1 MARLPEGLSRFRD
14 QIVLII
20 CVALS
25 LWAIS
30 LDNPKRLDVGT
41 RLAHRVFTPVE
52 WIARVVDDLGSLR
65 RENEV
70 LRGKIAAMDLD
81 AVQIELQR
89 HRFEELQRRAGFFEH
104 NRGRLAPAI
113 VLELTVNRI
122 PVQAKIRIQSE
133 DSLAVWQPV
142 VTENGLVGRV
152 RELLDDKTA
161 LVELLTEADAR
172 ISVESLAS
180 GVTGLLRY
188 NGRIFLMDHVPQG
201 DPLAV
206 NDQIVTSGLGGTVPR
221 GIPVGRISRV
231 ELSKVELFQHVEIE
245 AAVHFSALSQVYVI
259 TRPGPWYSRHDDS
272 VLPAKSD
279 DAQGATP

>member
-14 QIVLII
+14 QIVLVI

-30 LDNPKRLDVGT
+30 LDNPTRLDVAT

-65 RENEV
+65 KENEE
-70 LRGKIAAMDLD
+70 LRGKIAAMELD
-81 AVQIELQR
+81 AVQIGLER
-89 HRFEELQRRAGFFEH
+89 RRFEELERRAGFYEQ
-104 NRGRLAPAI
+104 NRGKLAPAL

-122 PVQAKIRIQSE
+122 PVQAKIRIQSD
-133 DSLAVWQPV
+133 DSLRVWQPV

-152 RELLDDKTA
+152 RELLDPKTA

-172 ISVESLAS
+172 ISVESVSS

-201 DPLAV
+201 DPIAV
-206 NDQIVTSGLGGTVPR
+206 GDEIVTSGLGGTVPR
-221 GIPVGRISRV
+221 GIPVGRVTRA

-272 VLPAKSD
+272 VLPPSDETSRGAK
-279 DAQGATP
+279 P

>member
-14 QIVLII
+14 QIVLVI

-30 LDNPKRLDVGT
+30 LDNPTRVDVGT
-41 RLAHRVFTPVE
+41 RLAHRIFTPVE

-65 RENEV
+65 KENEE
-70 LRGKIAAMDLD
+70 LRGKIAAMELD
-81 AVQIELQR
+81 AVQIGLER
-89 HRFEELQRRAGFFEH
+89 RRFEELERRAGFYEQ
-104 NRGRLAPAI
+104 NRGKLAPAL

-133 DSLAVWQPV
+133 DSLRIWQPV
-142 VTENGLVGRV
+142 VTESGLVGRV
-152 RELLDDKTA
+152 RELLDSKTA

-172 ISVESLAS
+172 ISVESVAS

-201 DPLAV
+201 DPIAV
-206 NDQIVTSGLGGTVPR
+206 GDEIVTSGLGGTVPR
-221 GIPVGRISRV
+221 GIPVGRVSRA

-245 AAVHFSALSQVYVI
+245 AAVHFSAISQVYVI
-259 TRPGPWYSRHDDS
+259 TRPGPWYSRGDDS
-272 VLPAKSD
+272 LLPPSQDTSGGVK
-279 DAQGATP
+279 P